1 VALVRRAEPADLDA
15 LLPLVAEFC
24 AVDGHEFAPALVR
37 TALRPLLADDGLGQ
51 VWVLAD
57 DGRRLGG
64 YAVVTWGWSL
74 EAGGREALL
83 DELYVRERNQ
93 GAGALLVEAVA
104 VGSRAAGASRLFLET
119 ESANISVR
127 RFYERHG
134 FVAEDSVWMQR
145 PL

>member
-1 VALVRRAEPADLDA
+1 VCALTLVSFGAGGLAAPAEPASHGA
-15 LLPLVAEFC
+15 AS
-24 AVDGHEFAPALVR
+24 APAVGS
-37 TALRPLLADDGLGQ
+37 ALRPLLADDGLGQ

-57 DGRRLGG
+57 DGGGLGG
-64 YAVVTWGWSL
+64 YGVVTWGWSL

-83 DELYVRERNQ
+83 DELYVRERDR
-93 GAGALLVEAVA
+93 GAGALLLEAAA

-119 ESANISVR
+119 EPANAAVR
-127 RFYERHG
+127 RFYARHG

>member
-1 VALVRRAEPADLDA
+1 VALVRRADPTDADA

-24 AVDGHEFAPALVR
+24 AVDGHEFAAARVR
-37 TALRPLLADDGLGQ
+37 SALRPLLVDDGLGQ

-57 DGRRLGG
+57 EGGGLGG

-93 GAGALLVEAVA
+93 GVGALLLEAAA

-119 ESANISVR
+119 ESANAAVR
-127 RFYERHG
+127 RFYARHG
-134 FVAEDSVWMQR
+134 FAAEGSVWMQR

>member
-1 VALVRRAEPADLDA
+1 MALVRRADPADLDA

-24 AVDGHEFAPALVR
+24 AVDGHDFAPGRVAS
-37 TALRPLLADDGLGQ
+37 ALRPLLANDGLGQ

-57 DGRRLGG
+57 DGGAVSG

-83 DELYVRERNQ
+83 DELYVHERNQ
-93 GAGALLVEAVA
+93 GAGALLLEAAA

-119 ESANISVR
+119 ESANVAVR
-127 RFYERHG
+127 RFYARHG
-134 FVAEDSVWMQR
+134 FAAEDSVWMQL

>member
-1 VALVRRAEPADLDA
+1 VALVRRADPADLDA

-24 AVDGHEFAPALVR
+24 AVDGHEFAPARVGS
-37 TALRPLLADDGLGQ
+37 ALRPLLADDGLGQ

-57 DGRRLGG
+57 DGGLGG

-93 GAGALLVEAVA
+93 GAGALLLEAAA

-119 ESANISVR
+119 ESANAAVR
-127 RFYERHG
+127 RFYARHG
-134 FVAEDSVWMQR
+134 FAAENSVWMQR

>member
-1 VALVRRAEPADLDA
+1 MALVRRADPADLDA

-24 AVDGHEFAPALVR
+24 VIDGHEFAPDRVGS
-37 TALRPLLADDGLGQ
+37 ALRPLLANDGLGQ
-51 VWVLAD
+51 VWVLAVD
-57 DGRRLGG
+57 SEGLGG

-83 DELYVRERNQ
+83 DELYVRARNQ
-93 GAGALLVEAVA
+93 GAGALLVEAAA

-119 ESANISVR
+119 ESSNVAVR
-127 RFYERHG
+127 RFYARHG

>member
-1 VALVRRAEPADLDA
+1 VALVRRADPADLDA

-24 AVDGHEFAPALVR
+24 AIDGHEFAPARVGS
-37 TALRPLLADDGLGQ
+37 ALRPLLADDGLGQ

-57 DGRRLGG
+57 DGGLGG

-93 GAGALLVEAVA
+93 GAGSLLLEAAA

-119 ESANISVR
+119 ESANAAVR
-127 RFYERHG
+127 RFYARHG
-134 FVAEDSVWMQR
+134 FAAEDSVWMQR

>member
-1 VALVRRAEPADLDA
+1 MALVRRADPADLDA

-24 AVDGHEFAPALVR
+24 AVDGHEFAPARVGS
-37 TALRPLLADDGLGQ
+37 ALRPLLADDGLGQ

-57 DGRRLGG
+57 DGGLGG

-93 GAGALLVEAVA
+93 GAGALLLEAAA

-119 ESANISVR
+119 ESANAAVR
-127 RFYERHG
+127 RFYARHG
-134 FVAEDSVWMQR
+134 FAAEDSVWMQR

>member
-1 VALVRRAEPADLDA
+1 MALVRRADPADLDA

-24 AVDGHEFAPALVR
+24 AIDGHEFAPARVGS
-37 TALRPLLADDGLGQ
+37 ALRPLLADDGLGQ

-57 DGRRLGG
+57 DGGLGG

-93 GAGALLVEAVA
+93 GAGALLLEAAA

-119 ESANISVR
+119 ESANAAVR
-127 RFYERHG
+127 RFYARHG
-134 FVAEDSVWMQR
+134 FAAEDSVWMQR

>member
-1 VALVRRAEPADLDA
+1 MALVRRAEPADLDA

-24 AVDGHEFAPALVR
+24 AIDGHEFAPARVGS
-37 TALRPLLADDGLGQ
+37 ALRPLLADDGLGQ

-57 DGRRLGG
+57 DGGLGG

-93 GAGALLVEAVA
+93 GAGALLLEAAA

-119 ESANISVR
+119 ESANAAVR
-127 RFYERHG
+127 RFYARHG
-134 FVAEDSVWMQR
+134 FAAEESVWMQR